1 MSFKNFLLGMIL
13 SSYLMGFME
22 LQDRTL
28 KHYSN
33 INLKEI
39 SDLIA
44 VIINKISIIIIL
56 TLILNVLN
64 NLSKI

>member
-1 MSFKNFLLGMIL
+1 MIL